1 MKLKNNLILIL
12 YIFTIYL
19 VQFDNTPL
27 IETLI
32 VLLWIWEAWIFLV
45 KAGNSLPVLNVII
58 LACMVQWLIAPIII
72 YQFYIN
78 EILLF
83 PMAVDEDSYFKL
95 AVPLALVF
103 VLALKSFKAETFDFK
118 TVFSKIKMSK
128 ELNKRLGFTFMG
140 LGIIA
145 SLVGPYFPSSL
156 AFVAYLLNNLLYVAV
171 IYLFYSSYSFKWYL
185 IGVIFLVLVYN
196 VIRTTMFGDTLAW
209 GFFMLLF
216 ISLNYNFSIK
226 AKLFGFVISILLIS
240 VVQIIKADF
249 RGTLSQDYGLDRS
262 AEFKR
267 AIQYNV
273 EIADFRSK
281 IFYLPSV
288 ERINQGAI
296 ISYIFKQVPAVEPY
310 AGGETVENAF
320 ISTLIP
326 RFIYEDKQTSGGK
339 KNFSRFTGKP
349 LVGATSMDLSI
360 LGEVYANYGLS
371 MMALIVIYL
380 IGFLHRYIFNVVL
393 KLSRDAPHLLFIIPI
408 IFLQLIKAESDIFT
422 NLNFLVKGLIFAVI
436 IRHLFLIREN
446 SSVNEGSSRALP
458 AS

>member
-1 MKLKNNLILIL
+1 MKIKNNLILVL
-12 YIFTIYL
+12 YIITIYL
-19 VQFDNTPL
+19 VQFNNTDL
-27 IETLI
+27 IEVLI
-32 VLLWIWEAWIFLV
+32 VLIWLWEAWIFLS

-58 LACMVQWLIAPIII
+58 LACMVQWLIAPMII
-72 YQFYIN
+72 YEFYIH
-78 EILLF
+78 ETLLF
-83 PMAVDEDSYFKL
+83 PMAVDADTYFSI

-103 VLALKSFKAETFDFK
+103 ILGLKSFKAENFEFR
-118 TVFSKIKMSK
+118 TVFYQIKTSK
-128 ELNKRLGFTFMG
+128 EINKKLGFIFMT

-145 SLVGPYFPSSL
+145 SLIGPYFPASL

-171 IYLFYSSYSFKWYL
+171 IFLFYSNYSFKWYL
-185 IGVIFLVLVYN
+185 IALIILVLIYN

-209 GFFMLLF
+209 VFFMLLF

-226 AKLFGFVISILLIS
+226 AKLLGFVISILLIS

-296 ISYIFKQVPAVEPY
+296 ISYIFQHVPATEPF
-310 AGGETVENAF
+310 AGGETVQSAF
-320 ISTLIP
+320 VSTLIP
-326 RFIYEDKQTSGGK
+326 RFIYEEKQTSGGK
-339 KNFSRFTGKP
+339 KNFTRFTGKP
-349 LVGATSMDLSI
+349 LVGQTSMDLSI

-371 MMALIVIYL
+371 IAGLIVIYI
-380 IGFLHRYIFNVVL
+380 IGFLHKYVFNVVL
-393 KLSRDAPHLLFIIPI
+393 KLSKDTPHLLFIIPI

-422 NLNFLVKGLIFAVI
+422 NINFLVKGLIFAI
-436 IRHLFLIREN
+436 IIKHLFLYRIN
-446 SSVNEGSSRALP
+446 TSINEGSSRALP
-458 AS
+458 AT